1 MNCLVTG
8 ATGFVGRQLCEYLLA
23 NQHQVIAHSRSGV
36 ELPRME
42 VPGMEVPGM
51 EVPGMEVPGMEVP
64 GVEVPGG
71 LVTVG
76 RDLALQPPESA
87 WFDGVDTVFHLAG
100 IAHRRAPETACE
112 QVNNRATVAL
122 ARAAATAGVKC
133 FIFLS
138 SVKAMGPAPDDRPRA
153 EHEVFPAEDA
163 YGRSK
168 WAAECALRDEF
179 AGSAM
184 SVIILRPALVYGPG
198 ARGNLQLLA
207 TAVRRGLPRPPAGG
221 ARSMVSS
228 RDLVELMSLLAS
240 APPAGVHT
248 WIVSDGHDYTTRG
261 IYDLMRRARD
271 LGTGR
276 AWLPGWGWRLAAG
289 LIDLARPGDPL
300 STYDRLFAP
309 ERYDNGALIR
319 ATGWRPQHRL
329 DEAAARLMMENR
341 QVHR

>member
-1 MNCLVTG
+1 MTCLVTG

-23 NQHQVIAHSRSGV
+23 SQHQVTALSRSGGDLSGQLV
-36 ELPRME
+36 SLP
-42 VPGMEVPGM
+42 
-51 EVPGMEVPGMEVP
+51 
-64 GVEVPGG
+64 
-71 LVTVG
+71 
-76 RDLALQPPESA
+76 RDLACQPPEIA
-87 WFDGVDTVFHLAG
+87 GFDGVDTVFHLAG
-100 IAHRRAPETACE
+100 IAHRRAPEAACE
-112 QVNNRATVAL
+112 QVNHRATVAL
-122 ARAAATAGVKC
+122 ARAAAAAGVKC

-184 SVIILRPALVYGPG
+184 SVIILRPTLVYGPG

-228 RDLVELMSLLAS
+228 RDLVELMFLLAA

-248 WIVSDGHDYTTRG
+248 WIVSDGHDYTTRE

-271 LGTGR
+271 LRTGR
-276 AWLPGWGWRLAAG
+276 AWLPAWGWRLAAG

-300 STYDRLFAP
+300 STYERLFAP
-309 ERYDNGALIR
+309 ERYDNGALIS
-319 ATGWRPQHRL
+319 ATGWRPRHRL
-329 DEAAARLMMENR
+329 DEAAARLIMEHR
-341 QVHR
+341 QVSS